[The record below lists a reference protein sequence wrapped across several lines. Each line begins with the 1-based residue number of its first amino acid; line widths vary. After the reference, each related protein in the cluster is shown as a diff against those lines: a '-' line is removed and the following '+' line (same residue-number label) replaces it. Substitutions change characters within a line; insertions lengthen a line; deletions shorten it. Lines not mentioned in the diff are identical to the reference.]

1 MLFCGSE
8 YSANCQIKCFV
19 VTLWCVPSFD
29 KEVPNFFFF
38 FSSSHRKSLSQS
50 TSAAVH
56 TFCERQKP
64 IPDGAGQYYVAGV
77 YTDKLSGIKF
87 F

>member
-8 YSANCQIKCFV
+8 YSANCHIKRFV

-38 FSSSHRKSLSQS
+38 LFLTQEISESKHIGSCAHIL
-50 TSAAVH
+50 
-56 TFCERQKP
+56 
-64 IPDGAGQYYVAGV
+64 
-77 YTDKLSGIKF
+77 
-87 F
+87 

>member
-8 YSANCQIKCFV
+8 YSANCQIKRFV

-38 FSSSHRKSLSQS
+38 LFLTQEISESKHIGSCAHIL
-50 TSAAVH
+50 
-56 TFCERQKP
+56 
-64 IPDGAGQYYVAGV
+64 
-77 YTDKLSGIKF
+77 
-87 F
+87 